1 LLPFGCAAVVK
12 PTNAIF
18 LKQCGHLI
26 WGRFAAQREQAPSP
40 QKLFSLKGLS
50 MLALPWLHLA
60 LLSLGYALALVY
72 GQLSWLAAIS
82 VGLLLIAGFAVRQQT
97 VPVGRYLGHGL
108 FIFLALALAMHWLPG
123 FYNGRGINPHRLTDD
138 AVPFSMYLNQDK
150 PLIGFWLLLV
160 CPWIVGRRSLRLS
173 IYATAMALILSV
185 VLALGGALLLGM
197 ISWAPKWPDQA
208 WLWVANNLLLVTLV
222 EEALF
227 RGYIQGGLSRHFK
240 HLPYGENLALLL
252 ASLVFG
258 LAHMGA
264 GWQWVLLASLAGV
277 GYGLAYRF
285 GGLGAA
291 IATHFGLNLLHFGLF
306 TYPMLAG

>member
-1 LLPFGCAAVVK
+1 M
-12 PTNAIF
+12 I
-18 LKQCGHLI
+18 
-26 WGRFAAQREQAPSP
+26 
-40 QKLFSLKGLS
+40 
-50 MLALPWLHLA
+50 ALPWLYLA
-60 LLSLGYALALVY
+60 LISIGYALALVY
-72 GQLSWLAAIS
+72 SHLGWLAAIS
-82 VGLLLIAGFAVRQQT
+82 VGLLAFAGFAVRQPQIQ
-97 VPVGRYLGHGL
+97 VGRVLGHGL
-108 FIFLALALAMHWLPG
+108 FVFLAVALAMHWLPG
-123 FYNGRGINPHRLTDD
+123 FYNGRGIGPERFSAD
-138 AVPFSMYLNQDK
+138 AVPFSMYLNLDK

-173 IYATAMALILSV
+173 LYATAAALTLSA
-185 VLALGGALLLGM
+185 LAALGGALLLGM

-208 WLWVANNLLLVTLV
+208 WLWVLNNLLLVTLV

-227 RGYIQGGLSRHFK
+227 RGYIQGGLSRCLQ
-240 HLPYGENLALLL
+240 HLRYGEHLALLGATL
-252 ASLVFG
+252 LFG
-258 LAHMGA
+258 LAHFGA

>member
-1 LLPFGCAAVVK
+1 MK
-12 PTNAIF
+12 
-18 LKQCGHLI
+18 
-26 WGRFAAQREQAPSP
+26 
-40 QKLFSLKGLS
+40 
-50 MLALPWLHLA
+50 ALPWLHLA

-138 AVPFSMYLNQDK
+138 AVLFSMYLNQDK

-258 LAHMGA
+258 LAHLGA